1 MSDSSLGHT
10 GSLILFLIF
19 GFLNF
24 NFLKWKPHPLSQDR
38 KAQRQLERGLE
49 LEEVQGVEGD
59 RMHYL
64 PLPFL
69 LPTPTSPLL
78 FPSP

>member
-1 MSDSSLGHT
+1 MAMNMAKIHRCYVNDSSLGHT

-38 KAQRQLERGLE
+38 KAQRQLEWGLE
-49 LEEVQGVEGD
+49 LEGVRGVEEWRSGG
-59 RMHYL
+59 R
-64 PLPFL
+64 
-69 LPTPTSPLL
+69 
-78 FPSP
+78 